1 MLRAIG
7 ATSSQIRSSILI
19 EAALVGTLGSIAG
32 IGAGIGVAALIEAL
46 FESQGG
52 FPETTTVISLR
63 TVVIAVAVG
72 LLATMVSALV
82 PAFKAGRISPVEAIR
97 QEGTHQHR
105 GRGRIA
111 AGSVITIAGLAAV
124 GYGLSGSSGVTGT
137 LVLLGIGAVFTFVG
151 VALLSGLFA
160 GPAVMILG
168 RSIPVGVLGTISGI
182 LLLIGGLALV
192 LGGMSALVFAS
203 GAIGDITIPG
213 QNGAD
218 DQVLTA
224 PTGAGKVLTILLGS
238 GFGILGVLFLF
249 SGPRALADGA
259 RLIRDCFTGGSERKM
274 VRIARENSARSPQ
287 RTAATATA
295 LMIGLALV
303 TLVSVLGESLRA
315 SLSQVLSESVG
326 ADLFVNGEFGEV
338 LPEDFAG
345 RLSGLDGIDDVSEY
359 RTADVRIG
367 GPSGEIYGVDSFSAS
382 TESRIIDYGLDEGSF
397 AGVADGTAV
406 LVSRSLA
413 DERSYAVGDRITLE
427 FEDLRSED
435 LQIAGIAGNE
445 NFLEGSFV
453 IDNGLFIEHNPDRGI
468 ESIGATIADGVDF
481 ETVSDAAKALADD
494 YAGVQVLNN
503 EDLQEQLETGISAL
517 LVLINGL
524 LGLALVVAFF
534 GVVNTIVLSV
544 LERTREIGLLRAV
557 GMTRQQLMSTIRW
570 EAIMVSLFGTLLGI
584 GLGILFGIAGVRAIP
599 DSVISDVSIPWLTLV
614 VIVIM
619 AGLIGVLAAY
629 LPARRAAKLNPLDA
643 IGSL

>member
-1 MLRAIG
+1 M
-7 ATSSQIRSSILI
+7 
-19 EAALVGTLGSIAG
+19 
-32 IGAGIGVAALIEAL
+32 
-46 FESQGG
+46 
-52 FPETTTVISLR
+52 
-63 TVVIAVAVG
+63 
-72 LLATMVSALV
+72 
-82 PAFKAGRISPVEAIR
+82 
-97 QEGTHQHR
+97 
-105 GRGRIA
+105 
-111 AGSVITIAGLAAV
+111 
-124 GYGLSGSSGVTGT
+124 TGT
-137 LVLLGIGAVFTFVG
+137 LVLLGIGAVLTFVG

-182 LLLIGGLALV
+182 LLLIGGLGSRPRGV
-192 LGGMSALVFAS
+192 SALVFAS
-203 GAIGDITIPG
+203 GVIGDITIPG

-238 GFGILGVLFLF
+238 GFGVLGVLFLF

-382 TESRIIDYGLDEGSF
+382 TESRILDYGLDSGSF
-397 AGVADGTAV
+397 AGVADGTAI

-413 DERSYAVGDRITLE
+413 DERATGSATGSRSSSRICET
-427 FEDLRSED
+427 EDLEV
-435 LQIAGIAGNE
+435 AGIAGNE

-468 ESIGATIADGVDF
+468 GSIGATIADDADF

-494 YAGVQVLNN
+494 YAGVEVLNN
-503 EDLQEQLETGISAL
+503 EDLQEQLESGISAL

-544 LERTREIGLLRAV
+544 LERTHEIGLLRAV

-584 GLGILFGIAGVRAIP
+584 TLGILFGIAGVRAIP

-614 VIVIM
+614 VIVVM

-643 IGSL
+643 IASL